1 VLTILFLI
9 AQQVSAGVTPAPNWP
24 FAIAAPVVRSDGR
37 SAGSTSA
44 PLTEG
49 STYYVSTTGG
59 LCTAMT
65 IGAVEPKTA
74 GYGWRLTVPLLQ
86 RASSGATVK
95 IEWQR
100 LWERGRALADGPRG
114 ETQLVLRREE
124 RVPLDQI
131 AATPAAGSCD
141 ATGIGLELLSDWRA
155 SSGGG
160 VGGGGA
166 VAAGPRGGGRAG
178 GGGGSG
184 PAGPPVA
191 RSGAAGVTAPT
202 NEFDLE
208 LWLVDR
214 NRDGAESVQ
223 PLTVHSIDGSPRF
236 FFRPGRIDTPAGRVV
251 LEVSGQIRSFA
262 PGNGSTRLLVSLQ
275 RRIEGEAA
283 GGMITSG
290 GSSQMIPMPQP
301 DEVIS
306 FDLPAIAGPRGSGT
320 GQVDPLNGH
329 TFSVRMRITAK

>member
-1 VLTILFLI
+1 MEATDGLTILLLI
-9 AQQVSAGVTPAPNWP
+9 AQQVSTGATPAPNWP
-24 FAIAAPVVRSDGR
+24 LAIAAPIVRSDGS

-74 GYGWRLTVPLLQ
+74 GYGWRLTVPQLQ

-100 LWERGRALADGPRG
+100 MWERGRALADGPRG

-141 ATGIGLELLSDWRA
+141 ATSIGLELLAAGRA

-160 VGGGGA
+160 VGGGGVA
-166 VAAGPRGGGRAG
+166 AAGPRGGAG
-178 GGGGSG
+178 AGA
-184 PAGPPVA
+184 AGPPIA
-191 RSGAAGVTAPT
+191 RGGAVGVTASA

-223 PLTVHSIDGSPRF
+223 PLTVHSMDGSPRF
-236 FFRPGRIDTPAGRVV
+236 FFRPGRIDTPAGHVV
-251 LEVSGQIRSFA
+251 LEVSGQIRSLA
-262 PGNGSTRLLVSLQ
+262 LGDGSTRLLVSLQ
-275 RRIEGEAA
+275 RRIEGEPA
-283 GGMITSG
+283 GGNITTG
-290 GSSQMIPMPQP
+290 GSARMIPMPQP

-306 FDLPAIAGPRGSGT
+306 FDLPGVAIPRGSPT

-329 TFSVRMRITAK
+329 TFSLRMRIGGK